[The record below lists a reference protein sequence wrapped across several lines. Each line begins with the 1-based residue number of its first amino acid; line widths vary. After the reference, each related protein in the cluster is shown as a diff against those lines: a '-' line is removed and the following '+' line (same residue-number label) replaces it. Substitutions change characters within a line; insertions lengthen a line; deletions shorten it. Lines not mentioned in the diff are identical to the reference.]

1 MNNMAKVDISLL
13 KELRKITNAPLKDCK
28 SALIE
33 ANWDL
38 NLAQDVL
45 KKAWAIKAAKKA
57 GRDTNEWIVRV
68 KSENWVVVWVKLACE
83 TDFVAKNEQFIWFA
97 DKILD
102 KLLSFDVKNIS
113 NIKELSEK
121 NTKELN
127 DIISETV
134 SVVWEN
140 VKLLDVFKISW
151 KQSYIYNHPWNK
163 IVWIVLYKSN
173 NSEVDSISKELAL
186 QAVAMDPE
194 YVRMEDIPKDVMNKQ
209 VAEFREEVIASW
221 KPENIADNIVK
232 WKTNKY
238 FSQLVLLEQWWI
250 RDETKK
256 MKTLIP
262 DDYELLDVIRY
273 SI

>member
-1 MNNMAKVDISLL
+1 MNNMAKVDIELL
-13 KELRKITNAPLKDCK
+13 KKLRSITNAPLKDCK

-38 NLAQDVL
+38 DLAQEVL

-57 GRDTNEWIVRV
+57 DRDTNEWIVRV
-68 KSENWVVVWVKLACE
+68 RSENGVVVWVKLACE

-102 KLLSFDVKNIS
+102 KLLSLDVENIS
-113 NIKELSEK
+113 SIEDLSED
-121 NTKELN
+121 NLKELN
-127 DIISETV
+127 DIVSEAV

-151 KQSYIYNHPWNK
+151 KQAYVYNHPGNK
-163 IVWIVLYKSN
+163 IVWVVLYKSN
-173 NSEVDSISKELAL
+173 NPEAESISKELAL
-186 QAVAMDPE
+186 QAVAMNPE
-194 YVRMEDIPKDVMNKQ
+194 YVKMEDIPQDVMDKQ
-209 VAEFREEVIASW
+209 IAEFREEVLASW
-221 KPENIADNIVK
+221 KPENIVDNIVK
-232 WKTNKY
+232 WKTSKY

-250 RDETKK
+250 RDEAKK
-256 MKTLIP
+256 VKSLIP
-262 DDYELLDVIRY
+262 SDYELIDVIRY